1 MIIICIL
8 VLIILVVGLF
18 SIFDSWIYT
27 HYINDMDS
35 FNFKDSTDVESR
47 NKKSSKKT

>member
-8 VLIILVVGLF
+8 LLIVLVVGLF

-27 HYINDMDS
+27 HYMNDMDT
-35 FNFKDSTDVESR
+35 FNFKDSTDVKSC

>member
-8 VLIILVVGLF
+8 LLIVLVVGLF

-27 HYINDMDS
+27 HYMNDLDT
-35 FNFKDSTDVESR
+35 FNFKDFD
-47 NKKSSKKT
+47 NKKKKS

>member
-8 VLIILVVGLF
+8 LLIVLIVGLF

-27 HYINDMDS
+27 HYLNDMDT
-35 FNFKDSTDVESR
+35 FNFKDSAD
-47 NKKSSKKT
+47 NKKSKKKS

>member
-8 VLIILVVGLF
+8 LLIVLVVGLF

-27 HYINDMDS
+27 HYINDMDT
-35 FNFKDSTDVESR
+35 FNFKDSAD
-47 NKKSSKKT
+47 KKSSSKKS

>member
-8 VLIILVVGLF
+8 LLIVLIVGLF

-27 HYINDMDS
+27 HYLNDMDT
-35 FNFKDSTDVESR
+35 FNFKASSDK
-47 NKKSSKKT
+47 KKSSKKS

>member
-8 VLIILVVGLF
+8 LLIVLVVGLF

-27 HYINDMDS
+27 HYLNDMDT
-35 FNFKDSTDVESR
+35 FNFKDSSDI
-47 NKKSSKKT
+47 KKSSKKP

>member
-8 VLIILVVGLF
+8 LLIVLIVGLF

-27 HYINDMDS
+27 HYLNDMDT
-35 FNFKDSTDVESR
+35 FNFKDSSDK
-47 NKKSSKKT
+47 KKSSKKP

>member
-8 VLIILVVGLF
+8 LLIVLVVGLF

-27 HYINDMDS
+27 HYMNDMDT
-35 FNFKDSTDVESR
+35 FNFNDSD
-47 NKKSSKKT
+47 NKKKKT

>member
-18 SIFDSWIYT
+18 AIFDSWIYT
-27 HYINDMDS
+27 HYMNDMDT
-35 FNFKDSTDVESR
+35 FNFKDND
-47 NKKSSKKT
+47 NKKKT

>member
-8 VLIILVVGLF
+8 LLIVLIVGLF

-27 HYINDMDS
+27 HYMNDMDT
-35 FNFKDSTDVESR
+35 FNFKDID
-47 NKKSSKKT
+47 NKKKKT

>member
-8 VLIILVVGLF
+8 LLIVLIVGLF

-27 HYINDMDS
+27 HYLNDMDT
-35 FNFKDSTDVESR
+35 FNFKDFSD
-47 NKKSSKKT
+47 NKKSSKKP